1 MMPLELR
8 SIYLVI
14 SQIEGNICEAFN
26 PTIHNWI
33 SNDGESRVAH
43 LPANELIHS

>member
-8 SIYLVI
+8 SIYLVV
-14 SQIEGNICEAFN
+14 IEGNICEAFN
-26 PTIHNWI
+26 PTILNWI